1 MQRQQRP
8 RIRQVHFVR
17 VPIAKK
23 KKSYETQGTNAAVR
37 CVRDMGARATWQM
50 MMMIMVCCWWCCY
63 CRCWLLSKILAF
75 VLAQLSQSSTFGSA
89 YCCDK
94 QQLPPG
100 FFLFTLTKH
109 GREWEREREW
119 KGKDREEWK
128 KIHRFYMRIEAEF
141 GSWCRCV
148 FVRILITHTHTNIP
162 AMDLRI
168 IYSLRTGS
176 RRRSS
181 SYTNQPSPC

>member
-128 KIHRFYMRIEAEF
+128 KYTDSICASKPSSVADVDVCSFA
-141 GSWCRCV
+141 S
-148 FVRILITHTHTNIP
+148 LLHTHT
-162 AMDLRI
+162 RI
-168 IYSLRTGS
+168 SQLWIYASFIR
-176 RRRSS
+176 
-181 SYTNQPSPC
+181 